1 MHVGAEQYASAC
13 SVQIWT
19 EKAGTQIRAADA
31 RGRGMSNRQKST
43 LGSLFEKIQTEL
55 DELYGKYVSV
65 NKMTARQKFAEVT
78 NAVGFHKQRVVIT
91 NREDPFVLLA
101 PVEDLKKLHMLDEA
115 GITDVDN
122 LRKVLNDY
130 KKAKPKDKRAA

>member
-1 MHVGAEQYASAC
+1 
-13 SVQIWT
+13 
-19 EKAGTQIRAADA
+19 
-31 RGRGMSNRQKST
+31 MSNRQKST